1 MARRR
6 GKRRQ
11 GSMVRI
17 ADLLDR
23 TYPGRAEDKPLLRTF
38 SWWDRT
44 VSPRIAQAA
53 RPIKLSYGTLIVHT
67 KSAAWAQELTF
78 HEQDLLAS
86 VQKAV
91 PKVKRLRIRVGPFAD
106 PPAPPEK
113 PPPAVVPLNAAELPP
128 RVARELARIGDDA
141 LRDAVT
147 KAACMSLGS
156 PAKRP
161 PRRD

>member
-1 MARRR
+1 M
-6 GKRRQ
+6 
-11 GSMVRI
+11 
-17 ADLLDR
+17 
-23 TYPGRAEDKPLLRTF
+23 
-38 SWWDRT
+38 
-44 VSPRIAQAA
+44 
-53 RPIKLSYGTLIVHT
+53 
-67 KSAAWAQELTF
+67 
-78 HEQDLLAS
+78 
-86 VQKAV
+86 
-91 PKVKRLRIRVGPFAD
+91 GPFAD